1 MQPLWKNAAAQN
13 TQKKIENATTA
24 WCSHSTAGS
33 TNPKAC
39 TCMLRALSPEPTEM
53 HEEGKWDL
61 YICWLWGNGNV
72 LEQARGGGCTT
83 LSVLDAAELFHKSYI
98 RRPSSILPSLPI

>member
-1 MQPLWKNAAAQN
+1 MEGSQSCDNWKKSDPEVVSESSGVGRCLE
-13 TQKKIENATTA
+13 TVE
-24 WCSHSTAGS
+24 AGAGQVLG
-33 TNPKAC
+33 T
-39 TCMLRALSPEPTEM
+39 
-53 HEEGKWDL
+53 EGKWDL

-98 RRPSSILPSLPI
+98 RRPSSILPSLPT